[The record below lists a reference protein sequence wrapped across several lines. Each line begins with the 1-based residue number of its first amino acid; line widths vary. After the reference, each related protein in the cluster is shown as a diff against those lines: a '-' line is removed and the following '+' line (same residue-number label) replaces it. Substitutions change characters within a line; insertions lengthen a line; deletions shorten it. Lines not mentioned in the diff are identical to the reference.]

1 MRYLLDTQLLIW
13 YVEDDPKLTGAAR
26 SILLDREAT
35 LFFSVASIWEVSI
48 KSALNK
54 ADFAVRPE
62 PLYRMLRESG
72 WNEVAIQPKHVFRV
86 LHLPL
91 IHRDPFDRMLVA
103 QASVEDITL
112 LTADKLLTQYDA
124 PTLYVG

>member
-1 MRYLLDTQLLIW
+1 
-13 YVEDDPKLTGAAR
+13 
-26 SILLDREAT
+26 
-35 LFFSVASIWEVSI
+35 
-48 KSALNK
+48 
-54 ADFAVRPE
+54 
-62 PLYRMLRESG
+62 MLRETG